1 MGTQSLLSLTQD
13 HPQSRSSARRLLR
26 PTSAS
31 LVSCDLCVS
40 LGSITIMG
48 RKAKNCKE
56 APSTRPSSA
65 PRVYSAEQMVRAL
78 VSLGNEALLLPDSLH
93 VPL

>member
-1 MGTQSLLSLTQD
+1 
-13 HPQSRSSARRLLR
+13 
-26 PTSAS
+26 
-31 LVSCDLCVS
+31 
-40 LGSITIMG
+40 MG

-93 VPL
+93 VPLYARGTGKVPPGVVSPTPQPPIMVQQQLSSASAPFSRGRVEQSA